1 MLNRFTLTAAAAAI
15 CFAVLPSMAVAQNAC
30 EIREIDVANGRTVTT
45 HCDGLKIAAV
55 VFATN
60 NVYLQA
66 NIQAAKDTAA
76 AAGAEITIFDGAWD
90 PTTTFNHIQNI
101 ITSGEYD
108 AIING
113 PYDGSQ
119 YCRYQTEEAA
129 DANMLFVAVN
139 SPGCGRATNEGEE
152 LWSPGTLAF
161 VGGVQ
166 GREAYRDW
174 LMSIAEANPGPQK
187 VVTITGPDALANTIN
202 FNLGLKDVQAAYPD
216 FNVAGMVTTD
226 YSILQANEKFAP
238 LLQANDDITIMISNY
253 SDMTRGAIQ
262 AVKQAGRAGT
272 FKTYDFGGNE
282 WAFEAVSRG
291 LIESTLTMTPYT
303 EYATAVQAIVDA
315 WEGKEVPRYLP
326 LFSTN
331 VTKEN
336 IAENSPEY

>member
-1 MLNRFTLTAAAAAI
+1 MKNTKSVLAALGVSLAM
-15 CFAVLPSMAVAQNAC
+15 SAQSASADTTC
-30 EIREIDVANGRTVTT
+30 QTHDIDVGNGRSVTT
-45 HCDGLKIAAV
+45 DCDGLKIAAV
-55 VFATN
+55 VFGTN

-66 NIQAAKDTAA
+66 NIRAAQETAAKN
-76 AAGAEITIFDGAWD
+76 GAEVTIFDGAWD

-101 ITSGEYD
+101 VDGGEYD
-108 AIING
+108 VIING

-129 DANMLFVAVN
+129 DNDILFISVN

-202 FNLGLKDVQAAYPD
+202 FNLGLEDVKAEYPD
-216 FNVAGMVTTD
+216 FEVVGMVTTD
-226 YSILQANEKFAP
+226 YSVLQANEKFAP

-253 SDMTRGAIQ
+253 SDMTRGAVQ
-262 AVKQAGRAGT
+262 AVTQAGRTGD
-272 FKTYDFGGNE
+272 FKIYDFGGNE
-282 WAFEAVSRG
+282 WAFEAVRRG

-303 EYATAVQAIVDA
+303 EYETAVQAAVDA
-315 WEGKEVPRYLP
+315 WNGQNVSRYLP

-331 VTKEN
+331 VTREN
-336 IAENSPEY
+336 IEENQPEY